1 MSTIMWPL
9 YNLSTIKRLEQLV
22 EDTDGI
28 QADFKSVQV
37 CAFFV
42 LPEGIPTFMFRS
54 ETIHYFT
61 NLYIYDEITIPG
73 LGLNIEFKD
82 FVNWVSK
89 SKILFDNEPITYDKF
104 IDLYRPGTSKL

>member
-22 EDTDGI
+22 EETAGI
-28 QADFKSVQV
+28 QTDFRSVQV
-37 CAFFV
+37 CAFE
-42 LPEGIPTFMFRS
+42 LPEGIPTFRFSS
-54 ETIHYFT
+54 ETIQYFT

-104 IDLYRPGTSKL
+104 IDLYRPGTSKF